1 MNRVGIALAG
11 VALAA
16 SVALTGC
23 AKPVERW
30 CEFDNDRDPEYVVA
44 NWECE
49 VGLPDR
55 EWEPESDKPK
65 YKFKPSKAKKP
76 ATVTQQPTVP
86 KAAIK
91 PPPAPTKAPAK
102 APPAT
107 KRR

>member
-1 MNRVGIALAG
+1 MNRVGAALAG

-16 SVALTGC
+16 GLALTGC
-23 AKPVERW
+23 AKPAERW

-49 VGLPDR
+49 SGLPDR

-76 ATVTQQPTVP
+76 TTQQSTVP
-86 KAAIK
+86 KAAINTPK
-91 PPPAPTKAPAK
+91 APAPTKAP
-102 APPAT
+102 PVT

>member
-1 MNRVGIALAG
+1 MRHVGTALAG
-11 VALAA
+11 AALIV

-23 AKPVERW
+23 AKKTEPW

-76 ATVTQQPTVP
+76 ATVTNRPTVP

-91 PPPAPTKAPAK
+91 PKPTPAK
-102 APPAT
+102 SPPVT